1 MISQGSRPVGCIA
14 VIVLALLAAT
24 SASAQIPAQP
34 DNRTAAGEA
43 ISDLSRVTKELAE
56 AVRRFQSHMDEAIAS
71 RDRGYRQANGQQIPA
86 ADADLTSG
94 SAGMAYDAVRRL
106 AAFRMLAARNEHYH
120 PAPVA
125 DIERI
130 EDLIAEAH
138 DHAEAST
145 AVLRRLLIVS
155 VNDIDPRRDAEMK
168 KLHDQLVKARGAAE
182 EATREAWLTLPI
194 DHPGAASAADGI
206 QAAPN
211 PVTHGVPGRQ
221 IQATPLPPTQLTTAK
236 STDPAAVR
244 ALHIEPLR
252 RITLV
257 NESSIR
263 VALTDSGIE
272 DANGRH
278 LFYQEEWVQRGLT
291 AIRLRWRVAI
301 DTATGQHVLIKRY
314 QPVELHGFLDDVYLP
329 IDRDYLW
336 YSEPREAAP
345 PSLGEAL
352 AALDE
357 VVDDR
362 AAIRAAADDFR
373 SLVHTSLARYEQR
386 RTAAREPM
394 MDAGLSDSLR
404 EMLFAIRAGVAGVPA
419 IYEAEGKI
427 WHAIEEAERA
437 IAKLEPLAAWANVS
451 DAADWEQILRQGDRE
466 IGLVRAAEAEVV
478 ASLPPDT
485 SQPEAQFPALQKDI
499 IVRIRRPSS
508 EKSPAGLVRC
518 LQEIWRMER
527 SMPGL
532 HEVRRT
538 VTLVSVDPRTGD
550 QSSIGGTTKYYR
562 AAPETLL
569 EEIYDENAA
578 DDLPLAHQ

>member
-1 MISQGSRPVGCIA
+1 
-14 VIVLALLAAT
+14 
-24 SASAQIPAQP
+24 
-34 DNRTAAGEA
+34 
-43 ISDLSRVTKELAE
+43 
-56 AVRRFQSHMDEAIAS
+56 MDEAIAS
-71 RDRGYRQANGQQIPA
+71 RDRGDRLADGRQIPA
-86 ADADLTSG
+86 ADVDFTSG
-94 SAGMAYDAVRRL
+94 PAGITYDAVRRL

-120 PAPVA
+120 PAPVK

-138 DHAEAST
+138 NRAEAST
-145 AVLRRLLIVS
+145 AVLRSLLIVS

-168 KLHDQLVKARGAAE
+168 KRHDQLVKARSAAE
-182 EATREAWLTLPI
+182 EAARQAWLALPI
-194 DHPGAASAADGI
+194 DHPGNASAGDSIRTPLDPITPGL
-206 QAAPN
+206 
-211 PVTHGVPGRQ
+211 PGR
-221 IQATPLPPTQLTTAK
+221 PPQSSAHLAIAK
-236 STDPAAVR
+236 SNDPVAIRPLRVA
-244 ALHIEPLR
+244 PLR

-257 NESSIR
+257 SEASYR
-263 VALTDSGIE
+263 VAVTDSGVE

-278 LFYQEEWVQRGLT
+278 LFYQEELVQRGLT
-291 AIRLRWRVAI
+291 AIRLRWRVAV
-301 DTATGQHVLIKRY
+301 DTATGQHILIKRY

-336 YSEPREAAP
+336 YSEPGEGPR
-345 PSLGEAL
+345 PSFGDVTAAL
-352 AALDE
+352 AELVDE
-357 VVDDR
+357 R

-373 SLVHTSLARYEQR
+373 NAVHTSLAHYEQS

-404 EMLFAIRAGVAGVPA
+404 ETLFGLRAAVAGVPA
-419 IYEAEGKI
+419 IHAAESGI
-427 WHAIEEAERA
+427 WRAIEEAERA
-437 IAKLEPLAAWANVS
+437 IANLEPMAGWANVS
-451 DAADWEQILRQGDRE
+451 GGAEWEQILRQGDRE
-466 IGLVRAAEAEVV
+466 IALVRAAEAEVV

-508 EKSPAGLVRC
+508 QNSPAGFVRC

-550 QSSIGGTTKYYR
+550 QSPLGASTKYYR

-578 DDLPLAHQ
+578 DDLPLIRQ

>member
-1 MISQGSRPVGCIA
+1 MSGIA
-14 VIVLALLAAT
+14 LIPMAFLAAT
-24 SASAQIPAQP
+24 SAFAQIPPQP
-34 DNRTAAGEA
+34 ENATAADEA
-43 ISDLSRVTKELAE
+43 ISGLSRVTKELVA
-56 AVRRFQSHMDEAIAS
+56 AVRLFHSHMDEAIAS
-71 RDRGYRQANGQQIPA
+71 RDHGYRLADGRQIPA
-86 ADADLTSG
+86 ADADFNSG
-94 SAGMAYDAVRRL
+94 PAGISYDAVRRL
-106 AAFRMLAARNEHYH
+106 AASRMLAAGNDHYH

-130 EDLIAEAH
+130 EDLIAEAR
-138 DHAEAST
+138 DRAEAST
-145 AVLRRLLIVS
+145 AVLRQLLIVS
-155 VNDIDPRRDAEMK
+155 VKDIDPRRDAEMK
-168 KLHDQLVKARGAAE
+168 KLHEQLVKARSTAGEAA
-182 EATREAWLTLPI
+182 RQAWLALPI
-194 DHPGAASAADGI
+194 DHPGNVSAGDAI
-206 QAAPN
+206 QTPLD
-211 PVTHGVPGRQ
+211 PFTHGLPGRQ
-221 IQATPLPPTQLTTAK
+221 AHHPSTGK
-236 STDPAAVR
+236 STDSVAVR
-244 ALHIEPLR
+244 PLRTEPLR

-257 NESSIR
+257 NEPSYR

-291 AIRLRWRVAI
+291 AIRLRWRVAV
-301 DTATGQHVLIKRY
+301 DTATGQHILIKRY

-329 IDRDYLW
+329 INRDYLW
-336 YSEPREAAP
+336 YCEPGEGSP
-345 PSLGEAL
+345 PSLEEVTAAL
-352 AALDE
+352 AE
-357 VVDDR
+357 VGDDR

-373 SLVHTSLARYEQR
+373 SVVHTSIARYEQH

-404 EMLFAIRAGVAGVPA
+404 EMLFAIRAGVAGVPE
-419 IYEAEGKI
+419 IHEAESRI

-437 IAKLEPLAAWANVS
+437 ITKLEPLAGWANVS
-451 DAADWEQILRQGDRE
+451 GIAEWEQVLRQGDRE
-466 IGLVRAAEAEVV
+466 IALVRAAEAEIV

-508 EKSPAGLVRC
+508 QKTPAGQVRC

-527 SMPGL
+527 TMPGL

-550 QSSIGGTTKYYR
+550 QSPLGASTKYYR

-578 DDLPLAHQ
+578 DDLPLTHQ